1 MVGTPQRGRIQN
13 MTIPITFVILA
24 QLAGETSCRMLD
36 PNRLAVSST
45 RNGDLDENVLSLMG
59 DEEEEERLSFGSL
72 LTGGEGGV
80 GENEKDNFKKVEG
93 EEIQEFEGDL
103 FVL

>member
-1 MVGTPQRGRIQN
+1 MVGTPQWGRIQN
-13 MTIPITFVILA
+13 LTIPITFVLLV
-24 QLAGETSCRMLD
+24 QLVGETSCRMLD
-36 PNRLAVSST
+36 PNRSTVSR

-80 GENEKDNFKKVEG
+80 GENEKDNFKK
-93 EEIQEFEGDL
+93 IDTSL
-103 FVL
+103 